1 MVIDV
6 RMRDVVAYVTV
17 SPAVV
22 GCARGSDTCVT
33 SQVATVQLQVL
44 LRRCSGSIK
53 ALLRLY

>member
-1 MVIDV
+1 VVIDV

-33 SQVATVQLQVL
+33 SQVATVQLQVV
-44 LRRCSGSIK
+44 LRR
-53 ALLRLY
+53 Y